1 MSLIMKRVLSVLVF
15 VFVTMYGGAQTGNP
29 CAEMLKKYNHSVVA
43 KLLCLYAYDLSNVD
57 CALQLKIADL
67 VCQKDSLLVYTIS
80 SGGTIKSIKKDIET
94 IENRINLLATG
105 KMNSMAEMAA
115 KTEVLS
121 YKKAYNLTPT
131 DSTMLVKFLY
141 NKNRSLSRLFL
152 FGNDTSNLS
161 SEVLANIVYQKP
173 VIDLLN
179 KYQSYSYFNKQV
191 RGLIEIKPMA
201 DSLLDKFRNR
211 YNELLKLTASYSD
224 KDRFEIAFKQ
234 SITDTAYY
242 SRILRSQIN
251 DIATALNVADMRNIL
266 RYKPSREC
274 VDSLSLIVSKKNY
287 QLGLLAIA
295 NASDYKRREAV
306 VKKEAVFYDSLIYA
320 QLLKDGVFFTSGIIN
335 IAIKFRK
342 LIKLR
347 NTQVDSLIE
356 TAMYLNKAK
365 DSAWEQD
372 AFAPYDSKDFENTW
386 LSRILDEDQ
395 LAHLLSMKYLKDAK
409 KNAENDWA
417 DLEKRGLTNGLSRDT
432 VTNELT
438 FYYIKIKSA
447 STMYAYDI
455 EKNAAYS
462 RSVREAAPACL
473 RLLLYARKNN
483 VHNMNPQQKIDPK

>member
-1 MSLIMKRVLSVLVF
+1 MIMNKTLSVLLF
-15 VFVTMYGGAQTGNP
+15 VFVCMHAGAQVGKP
-29 CAEMLKKYNHSVVA
+29 CAEVVSKHNHSVIA
-43 KLLCLYAYDLSNVD
+43 KLLCLYAYDFSNVD
-57 CALQLKIADL
+57 CAMQLKIADL
-67 VCQKDSLLVYTIS
+67 ISQKDSLLVHTIS
-80 SGGTIKSIKKDIET
+80 CGGTIRNIRKEIESIEDK
-94 IENRINLLATG
+94 INLLATG
-105 KMNSMAEMAA
+105 KMNSMAQMAA
-115 KTEVLS
+115 QTEVLA
-121 YKKAYNLTPT
+121 YKKAYNLTPA
-131 DSTMLVKFLY
+131 DSTVLCKFLY
-141 NKNRSLSRLFL
+141 NKNRALSRLFL

-161 SEVLANIVYQKP
+161 SEVFANVVYQKP
-173 VIDLLN
+173 VIDLMN
-179 KYQSYSYFNKQV
+179 KYQSYNYFNKQI
-191 RGLIEIKPMA
+191 RELAEIKPMP
-201 DSLLDKFRNR
+201 DTLLEKFRNR

-242 SRILRSQIN
+242 SRVLRSQIN
-251 DIATALNVADMRNIL
+251 DIASALNVADTRSLL
-266 RYKPSREC
+266 RHKPSRDC
-274 VDSLSLIVSKKNY
+274 LDSVSRIISKKNY

-295 NASDYKRREAV
+295 NAGDYKRREAV

-335 IAIKFRK
+335 IAIKYRK

-347 NTQVDSLIE
+347 NTQVDSLIQ
-356 TAMYLNKAK
+356 TAMYLNNAK

-417 DLEKRGLTNGLSRDT
+417 DLEKRGLIKGLSRDT
-432 VTNELT
+432 VTCELT
-438 FYYIKIKSA
+438 FYYIKVKSA
-447 STMYAYDI
+447 TSMYAYDT

-473 RLLLYARKNN
+473 RLIQYARKNN
-483 VHNMNPQQKIDPK
+483 VYNMNPQQKIGPQ